1 MAEEKKKK
9 KKYTSLSPGLSF
21 TPIAVET
28 LGRWDAEGA
37 RFIADIA
44 HRLTDATGDPKAPNF
59 LWQRLSIA
67 VQRGNATCLKL
78 CLPAGLDFNEIFC
91 I

>member
-9 KKYTSLSPGLSF
+9 YNSLSPGLSF

-28 LGRWDAEGA
+28 LGTWGAEGA

-44 HRLTDATGDPKAPNF
+44 HRLTDASGDPIAPSF

-78 CLPAGLDFNEIFC
+78 CLPAGLDFNDFFYI
-91 I
+91 